1 MEGYAVAYCRNCGKE
16 IDDNAKFCRY
26 CGNKVGVISNNSTS
40 EPDTTTKTAVEVVDN
55 ENVGVENV
63 QNISVAPDG
72 GAVLKKKK
80 SKAPLMIVV
89 IVVVLAGLFAAFWF
103 LLKPILFKNA
113 DLIPKNLFNDGLL
126 SAMSEQGGKW
136 GYIDEKG
143 NFVIEAQFDAVT
155 EFSDGYATV
164 SVDGKW
170 GVIDT
175 KGKYSVS
182 PQYDYISSF
191 SKGVAVVTDFDV
203 DDEGSDKCG
212 LIDTKGKMLLPI
224 TYDEIGSDPYS
235 GLDLDDDVDI
245 FPIKSGEKYGYAN
258 TKGEIIVNP
267 TYDDADSF
275 SEGYAAV
282 CSNEKYGFIDE
293 KGKLVI
299 NCQYDNAGQFHN
311 DISIVQSGEKYG
323 MINTKGKYVIKPKY
337 SYLTS
342 FSDGYATFEK
352 GDKRGYINEKG
363 KEVIKA
369 QYSAAFN
376 FNNGLAIVRAS
387 GKYGIIDNKGNYIV
401 SPQYDEL
408 RRLNNNLYSF
418 SLDDFWGLIDGKGNE
433 LLSPTYDE
441 ISYAGEHDKK
451 YAFEYDGKLGY
462 LSEDGSVSISNKFM
476 IPRCYGK
483 RAVIYDQDSYS
494 GVSDRFYDD
503 GYAIVYTDDRK
514 MAVIYSSGNILNN
527 KEYYGLGGCITNY
540 CEYDG
545 CLNVLSESDKN
556 CSQAHAESIN
566 ACLKNTIEAALD
578 LGVISEDIPSKHL
591 IIRKI
596 NCSDTSSSDGIT
608 TTVLLSCSSYKTKG
622 YAVVWYFT
630 DTGECTVFWGHDEK
644 NDLNVGA
651 SSTVSGSLQNDAK
664 GMSLDDIY
672 NIMITN

>member
-1 MEGYAVAYCRNCGKE
+1 MAYCRNCGKE

-26 CGNKVGVISNNSTS
+26 CGNKVGVISNNSTP
-40 EPDTTTKTAVEVVDN
+40 EPDKTTKAAVEVVEN
-55 ENVGVENV
+55 ENVGVENI

-80 SKAPLMIVV
+80 SKAPLIVV
-89 IVVVLAGLFAAFWF
+89 MIVVVLAGLFAAFWF
-103 LLKPILFKNA
+103 LLKPILFKN
-113 DLIPKNLFNDGLL
+113 DDVIPKNLFNDGLL

-191 SKGVAVVTDFDV
+191 SNGVAVVTDFDV
-203 DDEGSDKCG
+203 DGEGSDKCG

-224 TYDEIGSDPYS
+224 TYDKIGSDS
-235 GLDLDDDVDI
+235 RRGLGELDLDDDVDI

-267 TYDDADSF
+267 TYDDANSF

-299 NCQYDNAGQFHN
+299 NCQYDNAYSFSEGF
-311 DISIVQSGEKYG
+311 SVVQIGEKYG
-323 MINTKGKYVIKPKY
+323 AINNKGEYVVDPKY
-337 SYLTS
+337 DDLCS
-342 FSDGYATFEK
+342 FSEGYAVFSSNEK
-352 GDKRGYINEKG
+352 YGFVDAKG

-369 QYSAAFN
+369 QYDVCGSFK
-376 FNNGLAIVRAS
+376 NGVAPAKKS
-387 GKYGIIDNKGNYIV
+387 GK
-401 SPQYDEL
+401 
-408 RRLNNNLYSF
+408 
-418 SLDDFWGLIDGKGNE
+418 WGLVNNEGKEILKPIYDNIY
-433 LLSPTYDE
+433 SPSYYD
-441 ISYAGEHDKK
+441 KR
-451 YAFEYDGKLGY
+451 YAFSYGGKVGY
-462 LSEDGSVSISNKFM
+462 LSEKGDVCISNKYIDGSDF
-476 IPRCYGK
+476 
-483 RAVIYDQDSYS
+483 YS
-494 GVSDRFYDD
+494 D
-503 GYAIVYTDDRK
+503 GYAIATTDDK
-514 MAVIYSSGNILNN
+514 KVAIINTSGDIVNN
-527 KEYYGLGGCITNY
+527 KKYYGLAGKISNY
-540 CEYDG
+540 CQYDG
-545 CLNVLSESDKN
+545 CFNTVSISDSDKLGITKPDKY
-556 CSQAHAESIN
+556 CSQEIARNIYIDVNSEIADMIVNGE
-566 ACLKNTIEAALD
+566 TITGDVPYSNLVVKMVD
-578 LGVISEDIPSKHL
+578 
-591 IIRKI
+591 
-596 NCSDTSSSDGIT
+596 CSDTNVTDK
-608 TTVLLSCSSYKTKG
+608 LSKCVVDSCNGVWTDQKTKG
-622 YAVVWYFT
+622 YAIVWYFT

-651 SSTVSGSLQNDAK
+651 YSSVSGSLQKDAK

-672 NIMITN
+672 NIIITN

>member
-1 MEGYAVAYCRNCGKE
+1 MAYCRNCGKE

-143 NFVIEAQFDAVT
+143 NFVIEAQFDAAT

-182 PQYDYISSF
+182 PQYDYISRF

-235 GLDLDDDVDI
+235 GLDLDDGVDI

-267 TYDDADSF
+267 TYDDANSF

-299 NCQYDNAGQFHN
+299 NCQYDHAYSFSEGF
-311 DISIVQSGEKYG
+311 SVVQIGEKYG
-323 MINTKGKYVIKPKY
+323 AINNKGEYVVNPKYDDLRWFSEGYAAFSSNGKYGFVD
-337 SYLTS
+337 T
-342 FSDGYATFEK
+342 
-352 GDKRGYINEKG
+352 KG

-369 QYSAAFN
+369 QYDVCGSFK
-376 FNNGLAIVRAS
+376 NGVAPVKKS
-387 GKYGIIDNKGNYIV
+387 GKYGLV
-401 SPQYDEL
+401 
-408 RRLNNNLYSF
+408 NNE
-418 SLDDFWGLIDGKGNE
+418 GKE
-433 LLSPTYDE
+433 ILKPTYDN
-441 ISYAGEHDKK
+441 IYSPSYYDKR
-451 YAFEYDGKLGY
+451 YAFSYGGKLGY
-462 LSEDGSVSISNKFM
+462 LSENGDVCVSNKYIDGSDF
-476 IPRCYGK
+476 
-483 RAVIYDQDSYS
+483 YS
-494 GVSDRFYDD
+494 D
-503 GYAIVYTDDRK
+503 GYAIATTDDK
-514 MAVIYSSGNILNN
+514 KVAIINTSGDIVNN
-527 KEYYGLGGCITNY
+527 KKYYGLAGKISNY
-540 CEYDG
+540 CQYDG
-545 CLNVLSESDKN
+545 CLNTVSISDSDKLGITKPDKY
-556 CSQAHAESIN
+556 CSQEIARQIYIDVNSEIADMIVNGE
-566 ACLKNTIEAALD
+566 TITGDVPYSNLVVKMVD
-578 LGVISEDIPSKHL
+578 
-591 IIRKI
+591 
-596 NCSDTSSSDGIT
+596 CSDTNATDK
-608 TTVLLSCSSYKTKG
+608 LSKCVVDSCNGGWNDQKTKG
-622 YAVVWYFT
+622 YAIVLYFK
-630 DTGECTVFWGHDEK
+630 DSEECAVFWAHDKSEDK
-644 NDLNVGA
+644 NVGVSDDSLYENSQG
-651 SSTVSGSLQNDAK
+651 SSLNELYSIL
-664 GMSLDDIY
+664 
-672 NIMITN
+672 TNLADSY

>member
-26 CGNKVGVISNNSTS
+26 CGNKVGVISNNSTP
-40 EPDTTTKTAVEVVDN
+40 EPDGTTKTAVEVVGN
-55 ENVGVENV
+55 ENVGVENI
-63 QNISVAPDG
+63 QNISVVPDG

-80 SKAPLMIVV
+80 SKAPLIIVV

-103 LLKPILFKNA
+103 LLKPILFKNN
-113 DLIPKNLFNDGLL
+113 DVIPKNLFNDGLL

-224 TYDEIGSDPYS
+224 TYDEIGSDPYR

-267 TYDDADSF
+267 TYDYGHSF
-275 SEGYAAV
+275 REGYAAV
-282 CSNEKYGFIDE
+282 CNNEKYGFIDE

-299 NCQYDNAGQFHN
+299 NCQYDNADSFSGGF
-311 DISIVQSGEKYG
+311 SVVQIGEKYG
-323 MINTKGKYVIKPKY
+323 AINKKGEYVVDPKYDDLRWFSEGYAAFSSNGKYGFVD
-337 SYLTS
+337 T
-342 FSDGYATFEK
+342 
-352 GDKRGYINEKG
+352 KG

-369 QYSAAFN
+369 QYDVCGSFK
-376 FNNGLAIVRAS
+376 NGVAPVKKS
-387 GKYGIIDNKGNYIV
+387 GKYGLV
-401 SPQYDEL
+401 
-408 RRLNNNLYSF
+408 NNE
-418 SLDDFWGLIDGKGNE
+418 GKE
-433 LLSPTYDE
+433 ILKPTYDN
-441 ISYAGEHDKK
+441 IYSPSYYDKR
-451 YAFEYDGKLGY
+451 YAFSYGGKFGY
-462 LSEDGSVSISNKFM
+462 LSEKGDVCISNKYIDGSDF
-476 IPRCYGK
+476 
-483 RAVIYDQDSYS
+483 YS
-494 GVSDRFYDD
+494 D
-503 GYAIVYTDDRK
+503 GYAIATTDDK
-514 MAVIYSSGNILNN
+514 KVAIINTSGDIVNN
-527 KEYYGLGGCITNY
+527 KKYYGLAGKISNY
-540 CEYDG
+540 CQHDG
-545 CLNVLSESDKN
+545 CFNTVSISDSDKLGITKPDKY
-556 CSQAHAESIN
+556 CSQEIARNIYIDVNSEIADMIVNGE
-566 ACLKNTIEAALD
+566 TITGDVPYSNLVVKMVD
-578 LGVISEDIPSKHL
+578 
-591 IIRKI
+591 
-596 NCSDTSSSDGIT
+596 CSDTNVTDK
-608 TTVLLSCSSYKTKG
+608 LSKCVVDSCNGVWTDQKTKG
-622 YAVVWYFT
+622 YAIVWYFT

-651 SSTVSGSLQNDAK
+651 YSSVSGSLQNDAK

-672 NIMITN
+672 NIIITN

>member
-1 MEGYAVAYCRNCGKE
+1 M
-16 IDDNAKFCRY
+16 
-26 CGNKVGVISNNSTS
+26 
-40 EPDTTTKTAVEVVDN
+40 
-55 ENVGVENV
+55 GVENI
-63 QNISVAPDG
+63 QNISVAPD

-89 IVVVLAGLFAAFWF
+89 IVVVLTGLFAAFWF
-103 LLKPILFKNA
+103 LLKPILFKNS
-113 DLIPKNLFNDGLL
+113 DVIPKNLFNDGLL

-182 PQYDYISSF
+182 PQYDYISRF
-191 SKGVAVVTDFDV
+191 SNGVAVVTDFDV

-245 FPIKSGEKYGYAN
+245 FPIKSGGKYGYAN

-267 TYDDADSF
+267 TYDDANSF

-299 NCQYDNAGQFHN
+299 NCQYDNAYSFSEGF
-311 DISIVQSGEKYG
+311 SVVQIGEKYG
-323 MINTKGKYVIKPKY
+323 AINNKGEYVVNPKYDDLRRFSEGYAAFSSNGKYGFVD
-337 SYLTS
+337 T
-342 FSDGYATFEK
+342 
-352 GDKRGYINEKG
+352 KG

-369 QYSAAFN
+369 QYDVCGSFK
-376 FNNGLAIVRAS
+376 NGVAPVKKS
-387 GKYGIIDNKGNYIV
+387 GKYGLV
-401 SPQYDEL
+401 
-408 RRLNNNLYSF
+408 NNE
-418 SLDDFWGLIDGKGNE
+418 GKE
-433 LLSPTYDE
+433 ILKPTYDH
-441 ISYAGEHDKK
+441 IYSPSYYDKR
-451 YAFEYDGKLGY
+451 YAFSYGGKLGY
-462 LSEDGSVSISNKFM
+462 LSENGDVCVSNKYIDGSDF
-476 IPRCYGK
+476 
-483 RAVIYDQDSYS
+483 YS
-494 GVSDRFYDD
+494 D
-503 GYAIVYTDDRK
+503 GYAIATTDDK
-514 MAVIYSSGNILNN
+514 KVAIINTSGDIVNN
-527 KEYYGLGGCITNY
+527 KKYYGLAGKISNY
-540 CEYDG
+540 CQYDG
-545 CLNVLSESDKN
+545 CLNTVSISDSDKLGITKPDKY
-556 CSQAHAESIN
+556 CSQEIARQIYIDVNSEIADMIVNGE
-566 ACLKNTIEAALD
+566 TITGDVPYSNLVVKMVD
-578 LGVISEDIPSKHL
+578 
-591 IIRKI
+591 
-596 NCSDTSSSDGIT
+596 CSDMNVTDK
-608 TTVLLSCSSYKTKG
+608 LSKCVVDSCNGVWENDQKTKG
-622 YAVVWYFT
+622 YAIVWYFT

-651 SSTVSGSLQNDAK
+651 YSSVSGSLQNDAK

-672 NIMITN
+672 NIIITN